1 MLRYKLVIGIDP
13 DSEKSGVCTLNP
25 STKQMELRCLTFPAL
40 INYLLNEQSACVVR
54 GEKIVVVVEAG
65 WLVSKSNFHPYQ
77 GLRAEKIAKNVGANH
92 ETGRK
97 IVEMCEWYGIN
108 VETTPP
114 YKKGWKGKDR
124 KITHEELAVFA
135 PLPKS
140 RTNQEERDAALI
152 AWNYANLPIIIR
164 SKR

>member
-1 MLRYKLVIGIDP
+1 MQQYKTIIGIDP

-25 STKQMELRCLTFPAL
+25 TTKEMELRSLTFPAL
-40 INYLLNEQSACVVR
+40 ITYLLNKQSVCVVR
-54 GEKIVVVVEAG
+54 NEKMVVVVEAG
-65 WLVSKSNFHPYQ
+65 WLVPKSNFHPYQ

-97 IVEMCEWYGIN
+97 IVEMCQWYGIE
-108 VETTPP
+108 VEITAP

-124 KITHEELAVFA
+124 KITHEELAAFA
-135 PLPKS
+135 PVPKS

-164 SKR
+164 IMR